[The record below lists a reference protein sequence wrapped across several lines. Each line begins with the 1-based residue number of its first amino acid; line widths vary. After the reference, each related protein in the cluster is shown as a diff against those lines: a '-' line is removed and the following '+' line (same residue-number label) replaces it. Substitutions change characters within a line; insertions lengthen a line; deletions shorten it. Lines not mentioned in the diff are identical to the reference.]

1 VAHSGRAM
9 TEQEIRATFA
19 GIIERW
25 RSELR
30 EWNSERLTK
39 HPFVVNHVGY
49 EADTSM
55 PAEPDLPRAS

>member
-1 VAHSGRAM
+1 M